1 MYVLVT
7 RPAEDAATLLHTLEA
22 RGHQALLAPLLS
34 IAPNKDLTGPP
45 ELTGVQA
52 LLFTSANGVRAFAGL
67 STSRSLPV
75 FTVGDASTAAARQAG
90 FARVESAGGDV
101 ADLARLAAER
111 LEPGKGALFHGVA
124 RKVAGDLKGLLE
136 GRGFTVRRDVL
147 YEAVAASVLP
157 KQLLAALGSGKLDVA
172 TFFSPRTA
180 EIFVTLVRDAD
191 LESGCTRTVALALS
205 EAVADKLRV
214 LSWAG
219 VVVAERPNEEALIAR
234 LDSIA
239 S

>member
-1 MYVLVT
+1 
-7 RPAEDAATLLHTLEA
+7 
-22 RGHQALLAPLLS
+22 
-34 IAPNKDLTGPP
+34 
-45 ELTGVQA
+45 
-52 LLFTSANGVRAFAGL
+52 
-67 STSRSLPV
+67 
-75 FTVGDASTAAARQAG
+75 
-90 FARVESAGGDV
+90 
-101 ADLARLAAER
+101 
-111 LEPGKGALFHGVA
+111 VA

>member
-7 RPAEDAATLLHTLEA
+7 RPAEDAASLLQTLAAH
-22 RGHQALLAPLLS
+22 GHEALLAPLLT
-34 IAPNKDLTGPP
+34 IAPNEGLPGPP

-67 STSRSLPV
+67 SESRGLPV
-75 FTVGDASTAAARQAG
+75 FTVGEASAAAARRAG

-101 ADLARLAAER
+101 SDLARLAAER
-111 LEPGKGALFHGVA
+111 LEPAKGTLFHGAA
-124 RKVAGDLKGLLE
+124 RRVAGDLKGLLE

-147 YEAVAASVLP
+147 YEAIAA
-157 KQLLAALGSGKLDVA
+157 AALPEPLRAALESGKLDVA

-180 EIFVTLVRDAD
+180 EIFVTLVRDAN
-191 LESGCTRTVALALS
+191 LESGCTRTLALALS
-205 EAVADKLRV
+205 EAVADRLRV

-219 VVVAERPNEEALIAR
+219 VTVAERPNEEALIAR
-234 LDSIA
+234 LDAIA
-239 S
+239 P